1 MGGNQVP
8 EISIIVPAYNVEKYL
23 DKCMKSILSQT
34 FEDFEVLLI
43 DDGSKDTTPQIC
55 DKYAALDSRVKAYH
69 KNNGGLSD
77 ARNYGLDRMSGK
89 YVTFIDSDDFIDVNY
104 LKYMYYLV
112 KKNDAQITIVQGQ
125 VLLETEKPIEDK
137 ATEEKVL
144 KTVDAVRMML
154 LRRDATHT
162 SWGKLF
168 NTKLWETIRFPK
180 GQNYEDYATTY
191 YVFAQADTVAY
202 SNARLYFYIQRTGSI
217 MHDVCSEKTLSVL
230 DVSDTVTEFIEKQW
244 PDCKEEAVDL
254 QVHTYLK
261 NLQQILK
268 MGDNAFPEYQ
278 DRIIKLIKNNQYRV
292 LFGKKFPVKDKVKVL
307 SLIMGKRIFQLVY
320 NSHDGDRKVN

>member
-1 MGGNQVP
+1 MP

-43 DDGSKDTTPQIC
+43 DDGSK
-55 DKYAALDSRVKAYH
+55 ALDSRVKAYH
-69 KNNGGLSD
+69 KKNGGLSD

-112 KKNDAQITIVQGQ
+112 KKNNAQIAIVQGQ
-125 VLLETEKPIEDK
+125 VLLETEKPIDDK

-244 PDCKEEAVDL
+244 PGCKEEAVDL

-278 DRIIKLIKNNQYRV
+278 D
-292 LFGKKFPVKDKVKVL
+292 KVKVL